1 MRAIVEN
8 RVKVWQAP
16 ESDPAGHLC
25 EPRIVRLADGSIL
38 VTHRQGVRR
47 ESKDGRPRL
56 HRSSDGGRTWEDLG
70 RPFDGFAP
78 AGFDLRGAAL
88 TQLAG
93 GDVLTAVIGLD
104 KRLDRPVYNPDGE
117 GLVPLI
123 NVVGAFA
130 IGILFGWRARMPH
143 SSRRQ
148 RAQLFLGTGVLGGF
162 TTYSALAVESA
173 DPGLLW
179 WGAATVLVGTAAA
192 WAGVLLGRGKRAS

>member
-1 MRAIVEN
+1 MWRDVVLVAVGGAIGTALRAGL
-8 RVKVWQAP
+8 
-16 ESDPAGHLC
+16 SLGLGD
-25 EPRIVRLADGSIL
+25 
-38 VTHRQGVRR
+38 
-47 ESKDGRPRL
+47 
-56 HRSSDGGRTWEDLG
+56 DLG
-70 RPFDGFAP
+70 P
-78 AGFDLRGAAL
+78 A
-88 TQLAG
+88 
-93 GDVLTAVIGLD
+93 
-104 KRLDRPVYNPDGE
+104 
-117 GLVPLI
+117 LVPLI